1 MAIFKKMPFGIKT
14 SLILF
19 LFFIPALCYAEFYKY
34 TDKKGF
40 VVFTDDISKV
50 PANQRPGVK
59 VLKEPKSRQD
69 SSPSKEIEEQFKS
82 NSINYSNKRKANKK
96 VFITEYG
103 SFTCIWCD
111 RVRPALHQLKKKY
124 RNRIE
129 LVYKHFDRGGIDSK
143 AAQASECAR
152 EQGKFW
158 EMHDMLFDKGPN
170 GDYTQYAKDMRLNTL
185 RFDRCIDSKK
195 YASKVKAQTA
205 EGKSLG
211 IKGTPSFIINKKLY
225 VGAKPFSAFDK
236 IISAELNIK

>member
-1 MAIFKKMPFGIKT
+1 MTIFKRMTSGIKI

-34 TDKKGF
+34 TDEKGS

-82 NSINYSNKRKANKK
+82 NSFNYSNKKI
-96 VFITEYG
+96 FITEYN
-103 SFTCIWCD
+103 SFTCIWCN

-124 RNRIE
+124 RNKIE

-170 GDYTQYAKDMRLNTL
+170 GDYTQYAKDLRLNTM
-185 RFDRCIDSKK
+185 RFNRCIDSRK

-211 IKGTPSFIINKKLY
+211 VKGTPSFIINKKLY
-225 VGAKPFSAFDK
+225 VGAKSFSTFDK